1 MRGKRV
7 IVAEKNQIIGHH
19 IIELLRKKGHTVYNI
34 VVKVTDINDVAQT
47 FLPNII
53 IINKSLFNRN
63 FTYLNTQL
71 TTLDSIYF
79 ILLYSF
85 ASVECEKLSFS
96 KIGLIE
102 KPFMGFEIVDMVA
115 KAN

>member
-1 MRGKRV
+1 MSGKRV

-19 IIELLRKKGHTVYNI
+19 IIELLQEKGHTVYNI
-34 VVKVTDINDVAQT
+34 VLKVTDIKDVAQT
-47 FLPNII
+47 FLPNIVI
-53 IINKSLFNRN
+53 MNKSLCNSN
-63 FTYLNTQL
+63 STYLNSQL

-85 ASVECEKLSFS
+85 TSVECEKLSFS
-96 KIGLIE
+96 KIGHIE

>member
-1 MRGKRV
+1 
-7 IVAEKNQIIGHH
+7 
-19 IIELLRKKGHTVYNI
+19 
-34 VVKVTDINDVAQT
+34 
-47 FLPNII
+47 
-53 IINKSLFNRN
+53 
-63 FTYLNTQL
+63 LNSQL

-85 ASVECEKLSFS
+85 TSVECEKLSFS
-96 KIGLIE
+96 KIGHIE